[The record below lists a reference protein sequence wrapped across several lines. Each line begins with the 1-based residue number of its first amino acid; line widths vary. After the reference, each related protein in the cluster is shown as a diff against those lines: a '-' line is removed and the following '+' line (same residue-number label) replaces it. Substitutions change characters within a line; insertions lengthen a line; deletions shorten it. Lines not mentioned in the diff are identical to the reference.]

1 MVLTML
7 PAMSVPAAAAGED
20 CTGDHSGWTE
30 LSGNKEL
37 KSLSGNCVLTDDV
50 IVTGTSSGNIEI
62 KSAVTLCLNGYTL
75 NLNGSNS
82 FRIYENGSL
91 TLCDCTG
98 RGKITN
104 SQSTVVAGVYM
115 EGGSFT
121 MNGGSIAGIGG
132 GAVQVNSGASFIM
145 NGGSITDNHLNVT
158 KDANYAPCGGVLVN
172 SGSFIMTDGSIT
184 GNTVEV
190 EGGLSVSGGVLVC
203 NGGSFTMTGGEITN
217 NHCTVESFLPTSGI
231 AGGVCVGSAF
241 MGTGTFTVSGDV
253 TIAGNTFNGSAKN
266 VWLYNSQK
274 INIGSGGLTG
284 GEIGVT
290 RDTPDVFT
298 TGGGASYRQH
308 FFSDNDAY
316 VVVPSGGELALG
328 TVADNPHRHYVC
340 GDAICADSH
349 AEATYTPKS
358 DFGGSLGAGSYH
370 LTRSVTATDDIT
382 ISGAVNLCLN
392 GKTIDLDGHHFIINS
407 GGSLTICDCM
417 GGGQITGGQAE
428 QGGAVLVN
436 GGGSLTLH
444 SGAIAGNTASGG
456 GDGSGGSNRAGGGAV
471 CVNGGSFTM
480 TGGAIENNTA
490 SVTKKNDGGGG
501 VLLNSGTFE
510 MTGGSITGND
520 VTGHANSVG
529 GGVHIN
535 GGTFTMTNG
544 TISDNSA
551 INGGGVTVF
560 KGTEGESSFALS
572 GGSITGNTVTEI
584 GGGIYVLPG
593 TTFHLSG
600 ASAISGN
607 TAGSADSNIY
617 LSSSTITLS
626 DTLSNTTPYGVSMA
640 SPDVFTSGGGAAYI
654 ENFTSDDSKYKV
666 TAKDGELCLT
676 SGYTVTFDLGG
687 AAGTAP
693 TNQEV
698 DQGGKATKPTTD
710 PTWDGHTFAGWYNG
724 GTLWNFDT
732 VVTANMTLTAKW
744 ITDPTVTVSGDTSL
758 TYGTG
763 GTLTANVTNEVSGH
777 NYAYQ
782 WYCNG
787 STINGA
793 TGSSYTVAADTA
805 VGTYTYYC
813 TITASITGS
822 SVTADAA
829 SSDVTVT
836 VRQKGYESGSFT
848 ISSIPDQTYTGSQ
861 IRPDVTVK
869 FGGTTLAKGTDYDL
883 EYGTNTAAGTDTG
896 SVTVK
901 FKGNYSGEATVYFD
915 IVYAPFPGGTT
926 NDTVFE
932 DYTDTSSNWSNSED
946 GVTFTPQ
953 DGWTVSTSPDGDY
966 KESVT
971 FDDEQ
976 DGEHTE
982 TVYVK
987 DSSGNIYETEIT
999 YKLDKTAPQVS
1010 GLTADHTQWT
1020 ADDVTISF
1028 TASDATSGIDSVTVS
1043 KDGGTAQTVT
1053 GSGSDYSFPADSNG
1067 TYTVTV
1073 TDKAGNTTTQ
1083 AITISN
1089 IDKTEPGLTVSGG
1102 DMGAASLTLKAEA
1115 KQNGGSPVTVT
1126 AKDSS
1131 GNVLTANGDGSYT
1144 VTKPGKY
1151 TFTAATGAG
1160 QTTVE
1165 TRTVYSITFD
1175 SNGGSSVDRQ
1185 LVVSGGKV
1193 TQPADPT
1200 RIGYTFDCWLRGGTD
1215 WDLGSQVTTNLALTA
1230 NWTLDAP
1237 AVELTASK
1245 NNVTYGESITLTAT
1259 ASHAAGENIDFTY
1272 QWYKDGKPLN
1282 SISDTTSFLTLTDV
1296 DESGSYTVKVTAE
1309 DKDGLTA
1316 AAEDTVTV
1324 AIGKA
1329 TPVLS
1334 VDGVAITYG
1343 DTLKDNL
1350 LKGTASNGSETV
1362 SGSFAW
1368 GNDKPGANP
1377 TVAQSG
1383 NYTVV
1388 FTPNDKANYTDATTT
1403 ITLTVNRKELTPA
1416 VASVDDK
1423 IYDGNAS
1430 TTGTITLSGEVLD
1443 ETPTAS
1449 GVFTFEDKN
1458 AGDNKSVN
1466 VAVTLD
1472 GEWGDNYVLSTD
1484 ELTARADITPKT
1496 VGLTWDGYKNLV
1508 YNGQP
1513 VNVAAKATELVE
1525 GDQCAVIVK
1534 DGSKTNAG
1542 GYTAEATGLDNPNY
1556 QLPDSGTTQS
1566 YTIAPRPVELSWDYT
1581 EPFTYDKGEKTV
1593 TATIDNLAP
1602 DDECELTYR
1611 NNKKTD
1617 AGSYKAEVA
1626 TLGNPNYTLTGGKN
1640 LSLDW
1645 TINKAVISFTVAGNS
1660 HTYDNTAKTA
1670 SVTQTESEPT
1680 KIDADKYTVTY
1691 GGENSQT
1698 EAGTYDITVAISDP
1712 NFCFA
1717 GGAASAKVGELT
1729 IAPKQAVVTWQNLNQ
1744 VYGDGQ
1750 QVRVL
1755 IDGLA
1760 DGDSAENAI
1769 ITGGGTAAGSY
1780 PLCVTL
1786 ANYRLS
1792 NDTATLVIQK
1802 KPVVVTVT
1810 DNAVT
1815 PGGEPTINVPGLTEG
1830 KDYTVTYKDKDGNV
1844 VENPTQ
1850 SGTYEVWVKFPE
1862 DSNYRHPDGSSDKQV
1877 GSFTI
1882 TETQPVLYTV
1892 TFDGNGNTSGTMT
1905 ALELTGGSTQTL
1917 PDCGYT
1923 KTKYQFTGW
1932 LYGGK
1937 TYKPGDSF
1945 TTPYGDVTFTAQW
1958 QAVFEVSGT
1967 IKEETGSGKQ
1977 DTENAVVSLWLG
1989 ANKIA
1994 ETHTE
1999 ADGTYSFDDLLPGIY
2014 NLVVSKDQR
2023 TVTSMV
2029 EITTT
2034 DRTCN
2039 AILPQYVTNSV
2050 VDVTPGSP
2058 DIVVGKLDT
2067 GFTEDDLSTAETG
2080 GKVEITFKADEQQE
2094 DDIEKDVLKDLQSA
2108 GGSNL
2113 ALFLDCTLTK
2123 TVTDETGTST
2133 SELTQSSV
2141 VLEILLPLPTELQG
2155 KYNYTIS
2162 RMHGGEAQIVPQGE
2176 SSKNEDGEYFTV
2188 SEDKTVLTLHVKNF
2202 STYAVGYRNAPST
2215 PTYPPVKN
2223 ESENG
2228 SYTVSPSNP
2237 SNGQNVTITP
2247 KPDEGYVVDSVT
2259 VTDKTGKDVTVTPNT
2274 DGAYTFT
2281 QPNGSVTI
2289 TVTFRKDTGL
2299 SDCPRDE
2306 SCPMAKFSDADRNAW
2321 YHDGVHYCVENGL
2334 MQGYGNGIFGPN
2346 DTLSRAM
2353 LVQIL
2358 YNLENRP
2365 AVSGESVFSD
2375 VAHSA
2380 WYADAVNW
2388 AAANG
2393 IVEGFGNGQYGPE
2406 DDITR
2411 EQLAAILY
2419 RYAQY
2424 KNYDVSVGEDTN
2436 ILSYSDAP
2444 EVSEYAVP
2452 AMQWACGAGIMEG
2465 YGDVLDPTGNA
2476 TRAQAATMLMRFG
2489 AI

>member
-1 MVLTML
+1 MVLAML
-7 PAMSVPAAAAGED
+7 PAMSVPAAAAAGED

-98 RGKITN
+98 CGKITGSN
-104 SQSTVVAGVYM
+104 LSGVIVD
-115 EGGSFT
+115 GGSFT
-121 MNGGSIAGIGG
+121 MNGGTISGNGG

-158 KDANYAPCGGVLVN
+158 KDANYTPCGGVLVN
-172 SGSFIMTDGSIT
+172 GGSFTMTGGSIT

-217 NHCTVESFLPTSGI
+217 NHCTVEGFLPTSGI

-308 FFSDNDAY
+308 FFSDDDAY

-471 CVNGGSFTM
+471 CVIGGSFTM

-626 DTLSNTTPYGVSMA
+626 DTLTNTTPYGVSMYL
-640 SPDVFTSGGGAAYI
+640 PGVFTSGWGSKMGDTAPADY
-654 ENFTSDDSKYKV
+654 FTSEDSAYLV
-666 TAKDGELCLT
+666 ARNSDGEAMLHQHSYTYTADGDTITESCTCGHRATAKIYIPADADLT
-676 SGYTVTFDLGG
+676 YTGNAITPAEVDYSTGWLGG
-687 AAGTAP
+687 NLSVDYTDNTDVGTA
-693 TNQEV
+693 
-698 DQGGKATKPTTD
+698 
-710 PTWDGHTFAGWYNG
+710 
-724 GTLWNFDT
+724 
-732 VVTANMTLTAKW
+732 
-744 ITDPTVTVSGDTSL
+744 
-758 TYGTG
+758 
-763 GTLTANVTNEVSGH
+763 
-777 NYAYQ
+777 
-782 WYCNG
+782 
-787 STINGA
+787 
-793 TGSSYTVAADTA
+793 
-805 VGTYTYYC
+805 
-813 TITASITGS
+813 TASITKGGKTAQVTFAITAKPYGES
-822 SVTADAA
+822 S
-829 SSDVTVT
+829 
-836 VRQKGYESGSFT
+836 GIT
-848 ISSIPDQTYTGSQ
+848 IDPIGDQTYTGSQ

-1165 TRTVYSITFD
+1165 IRTVYSITFD

-1215 WDLGSQVTTNLALTA
+1215 WDFGSQVTTNLALTA

-1496 VGLTWDGYKNLV
+1496 VGLTWDGYENLV

-1645 TINKAVISFTVAGNS
+1645 TINKTVISFTVAGNS

-1670 SVTQTESEPT
+1670 SVTQTESGPT

-1712 NFCFA
+1712 NFRFA

-1786 ANYRLS
+1786 ANYQLS

-1967 IKEETGSGKQ
+1967 IKEETGSGEQ

-2029 EITTT
+2029 DLTTT

-2452 AMQWACGAGIMEG
+2452 AMQWACGAGIVEG

>member
-1 MVLTML
+1 MVLAML
-7 PAMSVPAAAAGED
+7 PAMSVPAAAAAGED

-98 RGKITN
+98 CGKITGSN
-104 SQSTVVAGVYM
+104 LSGVIVD
-115 EGGSFT
+115 GGSFT
-121 MNGGSIAGIGG
+121 MNGGTISGNGG

-158 KDANYAPCGGVLVN
+158 KDANYTPCGGVLVN
-172 SGSFIMTDGSIT
+172 GGSFIMTGGSIT

-217 NHCTVESFLPTSGI
+217 NHCTVEGFLPTSGI

-253 TIAGNTFNGSAKN
+253 TIAGNTFNGKAKN

-308 FFSDNDAY
+308 FFSDDDAY

-640 SPDVFTSGGGAAYI
+640 SPDVFTSGWGSKMGDTAPADY
-654 ENFTSDDSKYKV
+654 FTSEDSAYLV
-666 TAKDGELCLT
+666 ARNSDGEAMLHQHSYTYTADGDTITESCTCGHRATAKIYIPADADLT
-676 SGYTVTFDLGG
+676 YTGNAITPAEVDYSTGWLGG
-687 AAGTAP
+687 NLSVDYTDNTDVGTA
-693 TNQEV
+693 
-698 DQGGKATKPTTD
+698 
-710 PTWDGHTFAGWYNG
+710 
-724 GTLWNFDT
+724 
-732 VVTANMTLTAKW
+732 
-744 ITDPTVTVSGDTSL
+744 
-758 TYGTG
+758 
-763 GTLTANVTNEVSGH
+763 
-777 NYAYQ
+777 
-782 WYCNG
+782 
-787 STINGA
+787 
-793 TGSSYTVAADTA
+793 
-805 VGTYTYYC
+805 
-813 TITASITGS
+813 TASITKGGKTAQVTFAITAKPYGES
-822 SVTADAA
+822 S
-829 SSDVTVT
+829 
-836 VRQKGYESGSFT
+836 GIT
-848 ISSIPDQTYTGSQ
+848 IDPIGDQTYTGSQ

-946 GVTFTPQ
+946 GVTYTPQ

-1102 DMGAASLTLKAEA
+1102 DIGAASLTLKAEA

-1215 WDLGSQVTTNLALTA
+1215 WDLGSQVTTNLVLTA

-1272 QWYKDGKPLN
+1272 QWYRDGKPLS

-1343 DTLKDNL
+1343 DMLKDNL

-1423 IYDGNAS
+1423 IYDGNIS

-1496 VGLTWDGYKNLV
+1496 VGLTWDGYENLV

-1626 TLGNPNYTLTGGKN
+1626 TLGNPNYILTGGKN

-1645 TINKAVISFTVAGNS
+1645 TINKTVISFTVAGNS

-1967 IKEETGSGKQ
+1967 IKEETGSGEQ
-1977 DTENAVVSLWLG
+1977 NTENAVVSLWLG

-2029 EITTT
+2029 DLTTT

-2094 DDIEKDVLKDLQSA
+2094 DDIGKDVLKDLQSA

-2289 TVTFRKDTGL
+2289 TVTFRKDIGL

>member
-7 PAMSVPAAAAGED
+7 PAMSVPAAAAAGED

-98 RGKITN
+98 CGKITGSN
-104 SQSTVVAGVYM
+104 LSGVIVD
-115 EGGSFT
+115 GGSFT
-121 MNGGSIAGIGG
+121 MNGGTISGNGG

-158 KDANYAPCGGVLVN
+158 KDANYTPCGGVLVN
-172 SGSFIMTDGSIT
+172 GGSFIMTGGSIT

-217 NHCTVESFLPTSGI
+217 NHCTVEGFLPTSGI

-308 FFSDNDAY
+308 FFSDDDAY

-358 DFGGSLGAGSYH
+358 DFGSSLGAGSYH

-392 GKTIDLDGHHFIINS
+392 GKTIDLGGHHFIINS

-626 DTLSNTTPYGVSMA
+626 DTLSNTTPYGVSMYL
-640 SPDVFTSGGGAAYI
+640 PGVFTSGWGSKMGDTAPADY
-654 ENFTSDDSKYKV
+654 FTSEDSAYLV
-666 TAKDGELCLT
+666 ARNSDGEAMLHQHSYTYTADGDTITESCTCGHRATAKIYIPADADLT
-676 SGYTVTFDLGG
+676 YTGNAITPAEVDYSTGWLGG
-687 AAGTAP
+687 NLSVDYTDNTDVGTA
-693 TNQEV
+693 
-698 DQGGKATKPTTD
+698 
-710 PTWDGHTFAGWYNG
+710 
-724 GTLWNFDT
+724 
-732 VVTANMTLTAKW
+732 
-744 ITDPTVTVSGDTSL
+744 
-758 TYGTG
+758 
-763 GTLTANVTNEVSGH
+763 
-777 NYAYQ
+777 
-782 WYCNG
+782 
-787 STINGA
+787 
-793 TGSSYTVAADTA
+793 
-805 VGTYTYYC
+805 
-813 TITASITGS
+813 TASITKGGKTAQVTFAITAKPYGES
-822 SVTADAA
+822 S
-829 SSDVTVT
+829 
-836 VRQKGYESGSFT
+836 GIT
-848 ISSIPDQTYTGSQ
+848 IDPIGDQTYTGSQ

-896 SVTVK
+896 SVIVK

-932 DYTDTSSNWSNSED
+932 DYTATSSNWSNSED

-1645 TINKAVISFTVAGNS
+1645 TINKAVISFTVTGNS

-1670 SVTQTESEPT
+1670 SVTQTESGPT
-1680 KIDADKYTVTY
+1680 KIDAGKYTVTY

>member
-1 MVLTML
+1 MVLAML
-7 PAMSVPAAAAGED
+7 PAMSVPAAAAAGED

-98 RGKITN
+98 CGKITGSN
-104 SQSTVVAGVYM
+104 LSGVIVD
-115 EGGSFT
+115 GGSFT
-121 MNGGSIAGIGG
+121 MNGGTISGNGG

-158 KDANYAPCGGVLVN
+158 KDANYTPCGGVLVN
-172 SGSFIMTDGSIT
+172 GGSFIMTGGSIT

-217 NHCTVESFLPTSGI
+217 NHCTVEGFLPTSGI

-284 GEIGVT
+284 GEIGLT

-308 FFSDNDAY
+308 FFSDDDAY

-436 GGGSLTLH
+436 GGGSLTFH

-535 GGTFTMTNG
+535 CGTFTMTNG

-607 TAGSADSNIY
+607 TAGDAASNIY
-617 LSSSTITLS
+617 LNDNTITLF
-626 DTLSNTTPYGVSMA
+626 DTLTNTTPYGVSMYL
-640 SPDVFTSGGGAAYI
+640 PGVFTSGWGSKMGDTAPADY
-654 ENFTSDDSKYKV
+654 FTSEDSAYLV
-666 TAKDGELCLT
+666 ARNSDGEAMLHQHSYTYTADGDTITESCTCGHRATAKIYIPADADLT
-676 SGYTVTFDLGG
+676 YTGNAITPAEVDYSTGWLGG
-687 AAGTAP
+687 NLSVDYTDNTDVGTA
-693 TNQEV
+693 
-698 DQGGKATKPTTD
+698 
-710 PTWDGHTFAGWYNG
+710 
-724 GTLWNFDT
+724 
-732 VVTANMTLTAKW
+732 
-744 ITDPTVTVSGDTSL
+744 
-758 TYGTG
+758 
-763 GTLTANVTNEVSGH
+763 
-777 NYAYQ
+777 
-782 WYCNG
+782 
-787 STINGA
+787 
-793 TGSSYTVAADTA
+793 
-805 VGTYTYYC
+805 
-813 TITASITGS
+813 TASITKGGKTAQVTFAITAKPYGES
-822 SVTADAA
+822 S
-829 SSDVTVT
+829 
-836 VRQKGYESGSFT
+836 GIT
-848 ISSIPDQTYTGSQ
+848 IDPIGDQTYTGSQ

-953 DGWTVSTSPDGDY
+953 DGWTVSTSPDVDY

-1083 AITISN
+1083 AITIPN

-1102 DMGAASLTLKAEA
+1102 DIGAASLTLKAEA

-1200 RIGYTFDCWLRGGTD
+1200 RIGYTFDCWLSGGTD
-1215 WDLGSQVTTNLALTA
+1215 WNFGSQVTTNLVLTA

-1272 QWYKDGKPLN
+1272 QWYRDGKPLN

-1423 IYDGNAS
+1423 IYDGNIS

-1449 GVFTFEDKN
+1449 GVFTFEGKN

-1496 VGLTWDGYKNLV
+1496 VGLTWDGYENLV

-1581 EPFTYDKGEKTV
+1581 EPSTYDKGEKTV

-1850 SGTYEVWVKFPE
+1850 SGTYEVWVEFPE

-1967 IKEETGSGKQ
+1967 IKEETGSGEQ
-1977 DTENAVVSLWLG
+1977 NTENAVVSLWLG

-2029 EITTT
+2029 DLTTT

-2289 TVTFRKDTGL
+2289 TVTFRKDIGL

-2452 AMQWACGAGIMEG
+2452 AMQWACGAGILEG

>member
-1 MVLTML
+1 MKARGRKWLSLLLTLCMVLAML
-7 PAMSVPAAAAGED
+7 PAMSVPAAAAAGED

-98 RGKITN
+98 CGKITGSN
-104 SQSTVVAGVYM
+104 LSGVIVD
-115 EGGSFT
+115 GGSFT
-121 MNGGSIAGIGG
+121 MNGGTISGNGG

-158 KDANYAPCGGVLVN
+158 KDANYTPCGGVLVN
-172 SGSFIMTDGSIT
+172 GGSFTMTGGSIT

-217 NHCTVESFLPTSGI
+217 NHCTVEGFLPTSGI

-308 FFSDNDAY
+308 FFSDDDAY

-471 CVNGGSFTM
+471 CVIGGSFTM

-626 DTLSNTTPYGVSMA
+626 DTLTNTTPYGVSMYL
-640 SPDVFTSGGGAAYI
+640 PGVFTSGWGSKMGDTAPADY
-654 ENFTSDDSKYKV
+654 FTSEDSAYLV
-666 TAKDGELCLT
+666 ARNSDGEAMLHQHSYTYTADGDTITESCTCGHRATAKIYIPADADLT
-676 SGYTVTFDLGG
+676 YTGNAITPAEVDYSTGWLGG
-687 AAGTAP
+687 NLSVDYTDNTDVGTA
-693 TNQEV
+693 
-698 DQGGKATKPTTD
+698 
-710 PTWDGHTFAGWYNG
+710 
-724 GTLWNFDT
+724 
-732 VVTANMTLTAKW
+732 
-744 ITDPTVTVSGDTSL
+744 
-758 TYGTG
+758 
-763 GTLTANVTNEVSGH
+763 
-777 NYAYQ
+777 
-782 WYCNG
+782 
-787 STINGA
+787 
-793 TGSSYTVAADTA
+793 
-805 VGTYTYYC
+805 
-813 TITASITGS
+813 TASITKGGKTAQVTFAITAKPYGES
-822 SVTADAA
+822 S
-829 SSDVTVT
+829 
-836 VRQKGYESGSFT
+836 GIT
-848 ISSIPDQTYTGSQ
+848 IDPIGDQTYTGSQ

-1215 WDLGSQVTTNLALTA
+1215 WDFGSQVTTNLALTA

-1272 QWYKDGKPLN
+1272 QWYRDGKPLS

-1496 VGLTWDGYKNLV
+1496 VGLTWDGYENLV

-1556 QLPDSGTTQS
+1556 QLPDSGTTQN

-1640 LSLDW
+1640 LSPDW

-1769 ITGGGTAAGSY
+1769 ITGGGTTAGSY

-1850 SGTYEVWVKFPE
+1850 SGTYEVWVEFPE

-1923 KTKYQFTGW
+1923 KTKHQFTGW

-1967 IKEETGSGKQ
+1967 IKEETGSGEQ
-1977 DTENAVVSLWLG
+1977 NTENAVVSLWLG

-2029 EITTT
+2029 DLTTT

-2094 DDIEKDVLKDLQSA
+2094 DDIGKDVLKDLQSA

-2247 KPDEGYVVDSVT
+2247 KPDDGYVVDSVT

-2365 AVSGESVFSD
+2365 AVSGESVFFD

>member
-1 MVLTML
+1 MVLAML
-7 PAMSVPAAAAGED
+7 PAMSVPAAAAAGED

-98 RGKITN
+98 CGKITGSN
-104 SQSTVVAGVYM
+104 LSGVIVD
-115 EGGSFT
+115 GGSFT
-121 MNGGSIAGIGG
+121 MNGGTISGNGG

-158 KDANYAPCGGVLVN
+158 KDANYTPCGGVLVN
-172 SGSFIMTDGSIT
+172 GGSFIMTGGSIT

-217 NHCTVESFLPTSGI
+217 NHCTVEGFLPTSGI

-253 TIAGNTFNGSAKN
+253 TIAGNTFNGKAKN

-308 FFSDNDAY
+308 FFSDDDAY

-640 SPDVFTSGGGAAYI
+640 SPDVFTSGWGSKMGDTAPADY
-654 ENFTSDDSKYKV
+654 FTSEDSAYLV
-666 TAKDGELCLT
+666 ARNSDGEAMLHQHSYTYTADGDTITESCTCGHRATAKIYIPADADLT
-676 SGYTVTFDLGG
+676 YTGNAITPAEVDYSTGWLGG
-687 AAGTAP
+687 NLSVDYTDNTDVGTA
-693 TNQEV
+693 
-698 DQGGKATKPTTD
+698 
-710 PTWDGHTFAGWYNG
+710 
-724 GTLWNFDT
+724 
-732 VVTANMTLTAKW
+732 
-744 ITDPTVTVSGDTSL
+744 
-758 TYGTG
+758 
-763 GTLTANVTNEVSGH
+763 
-777 NYAYQ
+777 
-782 WYCNG
+782 
-787 STINGA
+787 
-793 TGSSYTVAADTA
+793 
-805 VGTYTYYC
+805 
-813 TITASITGS
+813 TASITKGGKTAQVTFAITAKPYGES
-822 SVTADAA
+822 S
-829 SSDVTVT
+829 
-836 VRQKGYESGSFT
+836 GIT
-848 ISSIPDQTYTGSQ
+848 IDPIGDQTYTGSQ

-946 GVTFTPQ
+946 GVTYTPQ

-1102 DMGAASLTLKAEA
+1102 DIGAASLTLKAEA

-1215 WDLGSQVTTNLALTA
+1215 WDLGSQVTTNLVLTA

-1343 DTLKDNL
+1343 DMLKDNL

-1423 IYDGNAS
+1423 IYDGNIS

-1496 VGLTWDGYKNLV
+1496 VGLTWDGYENLV

-1626 TLGNPNYTLTGGKN
+1626 TLGNPNYILTGGKN

-1645 TINKAVISFTVAGNS
+1645 TINKTVISFTVAGNS

-1967 IKEETGSGKQ
+1967 IKEETGSGEQ
-1977 DTENAVVSLWLG
+1977 NTENAVVSLWLG

-2029 EITTT
+2029 DLTTT

-2289 TVTFRKDTGL
+2289 TVTFRKDIGL

>member
-20 CTGDHSGWTE
+20 CTGNHDGWTA
-30 LSGNKEL
+30 LNGSIS
-37 KSLSGNCVLTDDV
+37 SLSGNCYLTSDVTASGEIHTTDD
-50 IVTGTSSGNIEI
+50 
-62 KSAVTLCLNGYTL
+62 VTLCLNGYTL
-75 NLNGSNS
+75 TLSGKSLCVDSGS
-82 FRIYENGSL
+82 F
-91 TLCDCTG
+91 TLCDCKG
-98 RGKITN
+98 GGKIT
-104 SQSTVVAGVYM
+104 
-115 EGGSFT
+115 GGSSVSAVIVYGGTFI
-121 MNGGSIAGIGG
+121 MNGGTITGNGG

-158 KDANYAPCGGVLVN
+158 KDANYTPCGGVLVN
-172 SGSFIMTDGSIT
+172 GGSFIMTGGSIT

-190 EGGLSVSGGVLVC
+190 EGGLSVSGGVLVV
-203 NGGSFTMTGGEITN
+203 NSGSFTMTGGEITN
-217 NHCTVESFLPTSGI
+217 NHCTVEKYNDNSGI
-231 AGGVCVGSAF
+231 AGGVCVGSF
-241 MGTGTFTVSGDV
+241 YMGTGTFTVSGDV

-308 FFSDNDAY
+308 FFSDDDAY

-640 SPDVFTSGGGAAYI
+640 SPDVFTSGWGSKMGDTAPADY
-654 ENFTSDDSKYKV
+654 FTSEDSAYLV
-666 TAKDGELCLT
+666 ARNSDGEAMLHQHSYTYTADGDTITESCTCGHRATAKIYIPADADLT
-676 SGYTVTFDLGG
+676 YTCNAITPAEVDYSTGWLGG
-687 AAGTAP
+687 NLSVDYTDNTDVGTA
-693 TNQEV
+693 
-698 DQGGKATKPTTD
+698 
-710 PTWDGHTFAGWYNG
+710 
-724 GTLWNFDT
+724 
-732 VVTANMTLTAKW
+732 
-744 ITDPTVTVSGDTSL
+744 
-758 TYGTG
+758 
-763 GTLTANVTNEVSGH
+763 
-777 NYAYQ
+777 
-782 WYCNG
+782 
-787 STINGA
+787 
-793 TGSSYTVAADTA
+793 
-805 VGTYTYYC
+805 
-813 TITASITGS
+813 TASITKGGKTAQVTFAITAKPYGES
-822 SVTADAA
+822 S
-829 SSDVTVT
+829 
-836 VRQKGYESGSFT
+836 GIT
-848 ISSIPDQTYTGSQ
+848 IDPIGDQTYTGSQ

-896 SVTVK
+896 SVIVK

-1102 DMGAASLTLKAEA
+1102 DIGAASLTLKAEA

-1215 WDLGSQVTTNLALTA
+1215 WDLGSQVTTNLVLTA

-1272 QWYKDGKPLN
+1272 QWYKDGKPLS

-1423 IYDGNAS
+1423 IYDGNIS

-1449 GVFTFEDKN
+1449 GVFTFEGKN

-1496 VGLTWDGYKNLV
+1496 VGLTWDGYENLV

-1556 QLPDSGTTQS
+1556 QLPDSGTTQN

>member
-20 CTGDHSGWTE
+20 CTGNHDGWTE
-30 LSGNKEL
+30 LSGNKVL
-37 KSLSGNCVLTDDV
+37 KSLSGNCVLTGDV
-50 IVTGTSSGNIEI
+50 IVTDTDRGNIEI
-62 KSAVTLCLNGYTL
+62 TSAVTLCLNGYTL

-98 RGKITN
+98 CGKITGSN
-104 SQSTVVAGVYM
+104 LSGVIVD
-115 EGGSFT
+115 GGSFT
-121 MNGGSIAGIGG
+121 MNGGTISGNGG

-158 KDANYAPCGGVLVN
+158 KDANYTPCGGVLVN
-172 SGSFIMTDGSIT
+172 GGSFIMTGGSIT

-217 NHCTVESFLPTSGI
+217 NHCTVEGFLPTSGI

-471 CVNGGSFTM
+471 CVNGGSSTM

-600 ASAISGN
+600 ASAISSN
-607 TAGSADSNIY
+607 TAGDAASNIY
-617 LSSSTITLS
+617 LNDNTITLF
-626 DTLSNTTPYGVSMA
+626 DTLTNTTPYGVSMYL
-640 SPDVFTSGGGAAYI
+640 PGVFTSGWGSKMGDTAPADY
-654 ENFTSDDSKYKV
+654 FTSEDSAYLV
-666 TAKDGELCLT
+666 ARNSDGEAMLHQHSYTYTADGDTITESCTCGHRATAKIYIPADADLT
-676 SGYTVTFDLGG
+676 YTCNAITPAEVDYSTGWLGG
-687 AAGTAP
+687 NLSVDYTDNTDVGTA
-693 TNQEV
+693 
-698 DQGGKATKPTTD
+698 
-710 PTWDGHTFAGWYNG
+710 
-724 GTLWNFDT
+724 
-732 VVTANMTLTAKW
+732 
-744 ITDPTVTVSGDTSL
+744 
-758 TYGTG
+758 
-763 GTLTANVTNEVSGH
+763 
-777 NYAYQ
+777 
-782 WYCNG
+782 
-787 STINGA
+787 
-793 TGSSYTVAADTA
+793 
-805 VGTYTYYC
+805 
-813 TITASITGS
+813 TASITKGGKTAQVTFAITAKPYGES
-822 SVTADAA
+822 S
-829 SSDVTVT
+829 
-836 VRQKGYESGSFT
+836 GIT
-848 ISSIPDQTYTGSQ
+848 IDPIGDQTYTGSQ

-1165 TRTVYSITFD
+1165 IRTVYSITFD

-1496 VGLTWDGYKNLV
+1496 VGLTWDGYENLV

-1680 KIDADKYTVTY
+1680 KIDAGKYTVTY

-1786 ANYRLS
+1786 ANYQLS

-1850 SGTYEVWVKFPE
+1850 SGTYEVWVEFPE

-1882 TETQPVLYTV
+1882 TETRPVLYTV

-1967 IKEETGSGKQ
+1967 IKEETGSGEQ

-2176 SSKNEDGEYFTV
+2176 SSKNEDGEHFTV

>member
-1 MVLTML
+1 MVLAML

-98 RGKITN
+98 CGKITGSN
-104 SQSTVVAGVYM
+104 LSGVIVD
-115 EGGSFT
+115 GGSFT
-121 MNGGSIAGIGG
+121 MNGGTISGNGG

-158 KDANYAPCGGVLVN
+158 KDANYTPCGGVLVN
-172 SGSFIMTDGSIT
+172 GGSFIMTGGSIT

-217 NHCTVESFLPTSGI
+217 NHCTVEGFLPTSGI

-308 FFSDNDAY
+308 FFSDDDAY

-607 TAGSADSNIY
+607 TAGDAASNIY
-617 LSSSTITLS
+617 LNDNTITLF
-626 DTLSNTTPYGVSMA
+626 DTLTNTTPYGVSMYL
-640 SPDVFTSGGGAAYI
+640 PGVFTSGWGSKMGDTAPADY
-654 ENFTSDDSKYKV
+654 FTSEDSAYLV
-666 TAKDGELCLT
+666 ARNSDGEAMLHQHSYTYTADGDTITESCTCGHRATAKIYIPADADLT
-676 SGYTVTFDLGG
+676 YTGNAITPAEVDYSTGWLGG
-687 AAGTAP
+687 NLSVDYTDNTDVGTA
-693 TNQEV
+693 
-698 DQGGKATKPTTD
+698 
-710 PTWDGHTFAGWYNG
+710 
-724 GTLWNFDT
+724 
-732 VVTANMTLTAKW
+732 
-744 ITDPTVTVSGDTSL
+744 
-758 TYGTG
+758 
-763 GTLTANVTNEVSGH
+763 
-777 NYAYQ
+777 
-782 WYCNG
+782 
-787 STINGA
+787 
-793 TGSSYTVAADTA
+793 
-805 VGTYTYYC
+805 
-813 TITASITGS
+813 TASITKGGKTAQVTFAITAKPYGES
-822 SVTADAA
+822 S
-829 SSDVTVT
+829 
-836 VRQKGYESGSFT
+836 GIT
-848 ISSIPDQTYTGSQ
+848 IDPIGDQTYTGSQ

-1102 DMGAASLTLKAEA
+1102 DIGAASLTLKAEA

-1215 WDLGSQVTTNLALTA
+1215 WDLGSQVTTNLVLTA
-1230 NWTLDAP
+1230 NWRLDAP

-1245 NNVTYGESITLTAT
+1245 NNVTYGESIMLTAT

-1416 VASVDDK
+1416 VVSVDDK
-1423 IYDGNAS
+1423 IYDGNIS

-1449 GVFTFEDKN
+1449 GVFTFEDAN
-1458 AGDNKSVN
+1458 AGTGKQVN

-1472 GEWGDNYVLSTD
+1472 SNWDDNYVLAESALETK
-1484 ELTARADITPKT
+1484 ADIAKKV
-1496 VGLTWDGYKNLV
+1496 VGLVWSDYEDLV

-1513 VNVAAKATELVE
+1513 VNIAAKATELVE

-1556 QLPDSGTTQS
+1556 QLPDSGTTQN

-1617 AGSYKAEVA
+1617 AGNYKAEVA

-1830 KDYTVTYKDKDGNV
+1830 KDYTITYQDKDGNV

-1967 IKEETGSGKQ
+1967 IKEETGSGEQ
-1977 DTENAVVSLWLG
+1977 NTENAVVSLWLG

-2029 EITTT
+2029 DLTTT

>member
-1 MVLTML
+1 MVLAML

-98 RGKITN
+98 CGKITGSN
-104 SQSTVVAGVYM
+104 LSGVIVD
-115 EGGSFT
+115 GGSFT
-121 MNGGSIAGIGG
+121 MNGGTISGNGG

-158 KDANYAPCGGVLVN
+158 KDANYTPCGGVLVN
-172 SGSFIMTDGSIT
+172 GGSFIMTGGSIT

-217 NHCTVESFLPTSGI
+217 NHCTVEGFLPTSGI

-308 FFSDNDAY
+308 FFSDDDAY

-529 GGVHIN
+529 GGVYIN

-626 DTLSNTTPYGVSMA
+626 DTLSNTTPYGVSMYL
-640 SPDVFTSGGGAAYI
+640 PGVFTSGWGSKMGDTAPADY
-654 ENFTSDDSKYKV
+654 FTSEDSAYLV
-666 TAKDGELCLT
+666 ARNSDGEAMLHQHSYTYTADGDTITESCACGHRATAKIYIPADADLT
-676 SGYTVTFDLGG
+676 YTGNAITPAEVDYSTGWLGG
-687 AAGTAP
+687 NLSVDYTDNTDVGTA
-693 TNQEV
+693 
-698 DQGGKATKPTTD
+698 
-710 PTWDGHTFAGWYNG
+710 
-724 GTLWNFDT
+724 
-732 VVTANMTLTAKW
+732 
-744 ITDPTVTVSGDTSL
+744 
-758 TYGTG
+758 
-763 GTLTANVTNEVSGH
+763 
-777 NYAYQ
+777 
-782 WYCNG
+782 
-787 STINGA
+787 
-793 TGSSYTVAADTA
+793 
-805 VGTYTYYC
+805 
-813 TITASITGS
+813 TASITKGGKTAQVTFAITAKPYGES
-822 SVTADAA
+822 S
-829 SSDVTVT
+829 
-836 VRQKGYESGSFT
+836 GIT
-848 ISSIPDQTYTGSQ
+848 IDPIGDQTYTGSQ

-1215 WDLGSQVTTNLALTA
+1215 WDFGSQVTTNLALTA

-1316 AAEDTVTV
+1316 ATEDTVTV

-1423 IYDGNAS
+1423 IYDGNIS

-1449 GVFTFEDKN
+1449 GVFTFEDAN
-1458 AGDNKSVN
+1458 AGTGKQVN

-1472 GEWGDNYVLSTD
+1472 SNWDDNYVLAESALETK
-1484 ELTARADITPKT
+1484 ADIAKKV
-1496 VGLTWDGYKNLV
+1496 VGLVWSDYEDLV

-2452 AMQWACGAGIMEG
+2452 AMQWACGAGIVEG